1 MTVVGC
7 CPITE
12 EAEKKMI
19 VEGIKLTLL
28 GVGFVFLFLSL
39 LVVVIKLA
47 SKLLHPFTAKEE
59 AAYLAVPKKKLNT
72 LRADEEIKRVMA
84 VINAAI
90 AAHRARKE
98 AEAVRPVIQVQQPTT
113 PLTPPTMRPHIV
125 PAQYAHMGRPE
136 ASGSHSGWRASSLL
150 FRNRSVLGGF
160 FRNR

>member
-1 MTVVGC
+1 
-7 CPITE
+7 
-12 EAEKKMI
+12 MI

-28 GVGFVFLFLSL
+28 GVGFVFVFLSL

-47 SKLLHPFTAKEE
+47 SRVLRPFTAKEE

-98 AEAVRPVIQVQQPTT
+98 AEAARPVIQMQQPSM
-113 PLTPPTMRPHIV
+113 PLTPPTLRPHVV
-125 PAQYAHMGRPE
+125 PRQYAQMERPLAE
-136 ASGSHSGWRASSLL
+136 SSRSGWRASSLL
-150 FRNRSVLGGF
+150 FRNRAALSGF
-160 FRNR
+160 LRNR